1 MNRRSLISQSA
12 FATAATLL
20 GAGQGGAQ
28 SRGSNALVGS
38 WDVTTTNLD
47 GNFPPGLSPT
57 SRRLHTYADGGTAFD
72 NSGSP
77 GEMPAQGAWEYG
89 GANTFDAT
97 FVRLIRDAQGQ
108 VVATN
113 RVRSRIHLKTEDE
126 YENEAKSDIFDL
138 AGVLLFN
145 WRAMG
150 LGRRIR
156 LESFE

>member
-1 MNRRSLISQSA
+1 
-12 FATAATLL
+12 
-20 GAGQGGAQ
+20 
-28 SRGSNALVGS
+28 
-38 WDVTTTNLD
+38 
-47 GNFPPGLSPT
+47 
-57 SRRLHTYADGGTAFD
+57 
-72 NSGSP
+72 
-77 GEMPAQGAWEYG
+77 MPAQGVWEYG
-89 GANTFDAT
+89 GGNTFDAT

>member
-20 GAGQGGAQ
+20 GAGQGRAQ
-28 SRGSNALVGS
+28 SRGSNALVGA
-38 WDVTTTNLD
+38 WDVTTTYLD
-47 GNFPPGLSPT
+47 GNVPPGLPPT
-57 SRRLHTYADGGTAFD
+57 ARRLHTYADGGTAFD
-72 NSGSP
+72 HSGSP
-77 GEMPAQGAWEYG
+77 GEMPAQGVWEYG
-89 GANTFDAT
+89 GADTFDAT

-126 YENEAKSDIFDL
+126 YENEAKSDVFDL
-138 AGVLLFN
+138 AGGLLFN
-145 WRAMG
+145 WRAKG